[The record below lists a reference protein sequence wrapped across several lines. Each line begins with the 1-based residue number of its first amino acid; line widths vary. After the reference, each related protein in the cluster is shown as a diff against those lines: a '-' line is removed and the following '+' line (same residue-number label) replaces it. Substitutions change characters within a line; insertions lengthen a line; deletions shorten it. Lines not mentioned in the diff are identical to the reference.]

1 MHQIIWHQ
9 QRQLRDPPPSH
20 FSENSGRAI
29 PPKRVSQQG
38 DRKLRSKVKRETI
51 HYFSDPPLQMAGLC
65 NLPDSSVVEKRQRR
79 AEGRFMRGEAW
90 HYALCGACDAPW
102 TAECGGK
109 SLNLIVRLAEPRGA
123 MAAGREN
130 RQDME
135 AASGVEF
142 SSVWNTRRQKK
153 KTCFVPKYLTGKV
166 SFLSG
171 STIQRSQL
179 LSVDHLIQCYPVVI
193 SYQEKCT
200 CGLQKDPKIILIT
213 NVVDAQ
219 KTWHNFTVNKMH
231 FDVKLHYNTV
241 ISSCSYGKYTHFQC
255 TKLQSCTVFSH

>member
-1 MHQIIWHQ
+1 
-9 QRQLRDPPPSH
+9 
-20 FSENSGRAI
+20 
-29 PPKRVSQQG
+29 
-38 DRKLRSKVKRETI
+38 
-51 HYFSDPPLQMAGLC
+51 MAGLC

-179 LSVDHLIQCYPVVI
+179 LSVDHLILSHAEAQHTAYYALAMCA
-193 SYQEKCT
+193 CW
-200 CGLQKDPKIILIT
+200 LQLLIT
-213 NVVDAQ
+213 TTERADKATSMGRKWTRMIGCANLYPRFILGSLVFQGWECWDRILQ
-219 KTWHNFTVNKMH
+219 
-231 FDVKLHYNTV
+231 
-241 ISSCSYGKYTHFQC
+241 CSQMLLRRACCLDLLYTPG
-255 TKLQSCTVFSH
+255 SN